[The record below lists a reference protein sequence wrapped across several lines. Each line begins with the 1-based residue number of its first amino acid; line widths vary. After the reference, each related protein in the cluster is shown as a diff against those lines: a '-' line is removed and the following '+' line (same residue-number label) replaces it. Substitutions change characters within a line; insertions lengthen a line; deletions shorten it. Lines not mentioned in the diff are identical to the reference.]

1 MVSVIISTC
10 DRKEDLKRALESLQN
25 LDYPN
30 DRYEIIVVDDGS
42 TDGTHQ
48 YVNEILKHS
57 GKPAIQYHQ
66 QARSGVSTAR
76 NNGINRAKGELLVI
90 SDDDCTFE
98 PDWLDKLVTYYDS
111 PAVGGTDGGAVGVIG
126 GPDKGYPDAPIL
138 ARCIDYTVTSFVGTG
153 GVRKREGLR
162 LARYYPK
169 GCNMAVPK
177 AVITKTGGF
186 DETLAAGEDIDL
198 SFRIHKQGFTI
209 RYAPEAFVWH
219 KRRDTIKSLCKQI
232 FVRGYTRVELARR
245 HRELLELAY
254 LLPACMVTVFMLLA
268 SLSLR
273 CPSLRKVLRSA
284 VLLYAAILIPT
295 GLQATGKIKDIRA
308 LILTPLVLVL
318 QHTMYGLGFLGAL
331 LKWQGR

>member
-1 MVSVIISTC
+1 MTKSKQPVVSVIISTC
-10 DRKEDLKRALESLQN
+10 DRKECLKRALESLRN
-25 LDYPN
+25 LNYPN

-42 TDGTHQ
+42 KDGTHQ
-48 YVNEILKHS
+48 YVNEILADS
-57 GKPAIQYHQ
+57 VEPAIHYHR
-66 QARSGVSTAR
+66 QARSGVSAAR

-111 PAVGGTDGGAVGVIG
+111 PAVGVIG
-126 GPDKGYPDAPIL
+126 GPDKGYPDASIL
-138 ARCIDYTVTSFVGTG
+138 ARCIDYAVTSFAGTG
-153 GVRKREGLR
+153 GVRKRDGLR

-198 SFRIHKQGFTI
+198 SFRIRQQGHTI

-232 FVRGYTRVELARR
+232 FTRGYTRVELARR
-245 HRELLELAY
+245 HRELLEFAY
-254 LLPACMVTVFMLLA
+254 LLPACMVTGFMLLA
-268 SLSLR
+268 GLSLR
-273 CPSLRKVLRSA
+273 FPSLRKVLRSA
-284 VLLYAAILIPT
+284 VLLYAAIVVAA
-295 GLQATGKIKDIRA
+295 GLQATGRIKDVQA